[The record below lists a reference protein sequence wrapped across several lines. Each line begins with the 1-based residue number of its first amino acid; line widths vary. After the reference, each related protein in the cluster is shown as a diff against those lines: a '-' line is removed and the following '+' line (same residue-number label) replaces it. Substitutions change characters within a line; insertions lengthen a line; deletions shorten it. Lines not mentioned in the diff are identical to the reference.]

1 MSMRWAHGQDVRAVL
16 RARRADRVQAAP
28 NAKLSRLEVTAGLPA
43 KCKEVA
49 DPTFYGGMHVF
60 RRTANPVTD
69 DGAQACIRR
78 KGLIRMRPRSNTY
91 AVTSHGIW
99 VAIFYTNVYG
109 RLLRPLLA
117 LDYAQLPQKAAKHS
131 VSSTPRR
138 HLDPWRP
145 YSQSSMTN
153 LTPLFRRPEQRP
165 EARARVDSF
174 RARGRQS

>member
-1 MSMRWAHGQDVRAVL
+1 MDRMYERCCGLGVQNACGRRRMPSFVETGSHGRSSCQVR
-16 RARRADRVQAAP
+16 
-28 NAKLSRLEVTAGLPA
+28 
-43 KCKEVA
+43 KEVA
-49 DPTFYGGMHVF
+49 DPMLYGGMHIC

-78 KGLIRMRPRSNTY
+78 KRSDPH
-91 AVTSHGIW
+91 ATSLQHLRVYLRWNLGRHLLP
-99 VAIFYTNVYG
+99 NVYG